1 MVNVKLAAEVYR
13 IGYSIGVFMKQEV
26 IKWADSVI
34 ETLDNPPYEIIDLSL
49 SSKLNTEKFMWKLE
63 SIKGEVEQ
71 DQSPKILLGL
81 LHDTLDRQQDIST
94 VVEKMDRLIPYLP
107 ENCEP
112 IEMEIHYLSDAF
124 YLAENG
130 AYRDLQEVRSEIEDF
145 LNEFVE
151 FSDDFAK
158 EY

>member
-13 IGYSIGVFMKQEV
+13 IGLVIGFFTKQEV

-34 ETLDNPPYEIIDLSL
+34 EILDNPPYEIIDLSL
-49 SSKLNTEKFMWKLE
+49 SSKLNMEKFMWKLE

-71 DQSPKILLGL
+71 DLTPKILLGL
-81 LHDTLDRQQDIST
+81 LRDYLDRQQDISA
-94 VVEKMDRLIPYLP
+94 VVEKMDQLIQYLP
-107 ENCEP
+107 VNCEP

-124 YLAENG
+124 YLAKNEI
-130 AYRDLQEVRSEIEDF
+130 YRDLKSVRGEIEDF
-145 LNEFVE
+145 LDEFVVY
-151 FSDDFAK
+151 SDDFAK